1 MRILLIALTTT
12 LLFSCSAQKHLE
24 IALRKD
30 PSIIKDSVTVD
41 TIYMAPMI
49 LEDSVVLPK
58 LKPCEIN
65 ETINFDDGIIHGSIV
80 IVGDI
85 VKYTINTRPVKKPVR
100 ITHRT
105 VTIRKKKP
113 KPDRIEQ
120 FIALAWVIAI
130 ILIIGLISNIFRRK

>member
-12 LLFSCSAQKHLE
+12 FLFSCSAQKHLE

-41 TIYMAPMI
+41 TIYMAPMT

-65 ETINFDDGIIHGSIV
+65 QTINFDDGIIHGSIV
-80 IVGDI
+80 IVGDV

-105 VTIRKKKP
+105 VTIKEKKP
-113 KPDRIEQ
+113 KKDRMEQ
-120 FIALAWVIAI
+120 IIALGWVIAVI
-130 ILIIGLISNIFRRK
+130 FILALLSNIFQRK